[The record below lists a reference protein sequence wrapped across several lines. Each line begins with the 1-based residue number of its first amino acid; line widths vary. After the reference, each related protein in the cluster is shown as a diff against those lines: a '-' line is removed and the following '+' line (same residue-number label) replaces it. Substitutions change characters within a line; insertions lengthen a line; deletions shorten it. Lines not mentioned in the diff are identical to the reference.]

1 MSLINDATI
10 TLERLTNLKVA
21 SDGAEEA
28 RSLERL
34 RNELAELA
42 SPFNTLVEKASV
54 LRVERVTLSPI
65 PELASIRERIQKT
78 FECFQEIPKA
88 TTLRQGTRWTTLTNK
103 LETVAKLAQQTLT
116 NDWCQYFDQN
126 FFGGLSPDQRE
137 ENLPKTKQN
146 ETALKSYR
154 QIYQE
159 FITYKRC
166 QPTNTEEFNKL
177 RLLSQQLADIAFEE
191 DVPDGVRKFFDALSE
206 GGAELHFLTHEVWA
220 WLSEKGA
227 LGNYVVRAR
236 NN

>member
-154 QIYQE
+154 QIYH
-159 FITYKRC
+159 
-166 QPTNTEEFNKL
+166 TEEFNKL